1 MRFVRSSETFEAIG
15 SVGRRWPVLS
25 DFAAT
30 SDHAENR
37 DQCVCVMGS

>member
-1 MRFVRSSETFEAIG
+1 MRFVRSSETFEAIC
-15 SVGRRWPVLS
+15 SSDRRTPSLS

-37 DQCVCVMGS
+37 DQFVCVMG